1 MLLERNFN
9 TVISPNVNEYV
20 IDVVWTVLH
29 TSVYNYKPYDDTT
42 NIFKILMEKG
52 KEIISKYQITTIS
65 AWYIKERVLFLREL
79 KNWFKERSVRL
90 RRKIK
95 GLLKSLVFIYLLY
108 KDTLERYYLP
118 GNNYEKQTAFKW
130 SLMNNK

>member
-1 MLLERNFN
+1 MPLERNFN

-29 TSVYNYKPYDDTT
+29 TSVCNYKPYDDTT

-79 KNWFKERSVRL
+79 KNWFKERSIRL

-95 GLLKSLVFIYLLY
+95 GLLKSLTLIYLLY

-118 GNNYEKQTAFKW
+118 GNNYEKQTAFNW